1 MSSQLQNIKLHSK
14 MPATGKYGEAYREEQ
29 TAAAGGKRW
38 GVIEAVV
45 TNVHRKLKLS
55 NRLCPNV
62 STG

>member
-14 MPATGKYGEAYREEQ
+14 MPATGKYGEAYKEEQ

-55 NRLCPNV
+55 NR
-62 STG
+62 